1 MKNRPVITIV
11 GGESLI
17 GRELRDVI
25 REQALLIDVR
35 LIGVDEESLT
45 LTEQEGEPALI
56 TPLDEETL
64 LASHATILAGSA
76 DSSRKALAFIAKSA
90 ARPRIVDMT
99 YVAEDEPSARLRAPL
114 VEPPGLQ
121 ADAGAIHVVAHPA
134 AVALAIFLQRLDE
147 SFRIRRSIAHVFEP
161 ASERGQRGLEE
172 LRRQTVNLLS
182 FHKLPKSVYGAQLAF
197 NLLAAY
203 GDDAPE
209 ALHRI
214 ELRIERHLASLLS
227 SSGGLAMPSIRVIQ
241 APVFHG
247 YSISMYVEFDSRPEM
262 PALASALASDLVD
275 VRGADLEPPNNV
287 GAVGQGGIAVGSIAP
302 DRNHPSAFWFWVVAD
317 NFRLMAENGVA
328 VARSLLPA
336 AVIGEVE

>member
-1 MKNRPVITIV
+1 MKNRPVISIV

-25 REQALLIDVR
+25 REQALLVNVQ
-35 LIGVDEESLT
+35 LVGVDEQSVT
-45 LTEQEGEPALI
+45 LTEQEGEPAVI
-56 TPLDEETL
+56 TPLDEQNL
-64 LASHATILAGSA
+64 LASQATILAGSA
-76 DSSRKALAFIAKSA
+76 ESSRKALTFIARSS
-90 ARPRIVDMT
+90 ARPKIIDMT

-114 VEPPGLQ
+114 VETPGQL
-121 ADAGAIHVVAHPA
+121 APAGDIHVVAHPA

-147 SFRIRRSIAHVFEP
+147 SFRIRRSLAHVFEP

-182 FHKLPKSVYGAQLAF
+182 FQKLPKSVYDAQLAF
-197 NLLAAY
+197 NLLAEY
-203 GDDAPE
+203 GSEAPE
-209 ALHRI
+209 ALHQI

-227 SSGGLAMPSIRVIQ
+227 GLGGLAMPSIRLIQ

-247 YSISMYVEFDSRPEM
+247 YSVSVYVEFDTRPDM
-262 PALASALASDLVD
+262 RALTSALASDLVD
-275 VRGADLEPPNNV
+275 VRGADLEPPNNA
-287 GAVGQGGIAVGSIAP
+287 GSTGQSGIAVGSIAP

-336 AVIGEVE
+336 VVGEVE

>member
-1 MKNRPVITIV
+1 
-11 GGESLI
+11 
-17 GRELRDVI
+17 
-25 REQALLIDVR
+25 
-35 LIGVDEESLT
+35 
-45 LTEQEGEPALI
+45 LTEQEGEPAVI
-56 TPLDEETL
+56 TPLDEEIL
-64 LASHATILAGSA
+64 LGSQATILAGSA

-90 ARPRIVDMT
+90 ARPKIIDMT

-114 VEPPGLQ
+114 VEPPDQ
-121 ADAGAIHVVAHPA
+121 RVPARAIHVVAHPA
-134 AVALAIFLQRLDE
+134 AVALAIFFQRLDE

-161 ASERGQRGLEE
+161 ASERGHRGLEE

-182 FHKLPKSVYGAQLAF
+182 FQKLPKSVYDAQLAF
-197 NLLAAY
+197 NLLAGY
-203 GDDAPE
+203 GSDAPE
-209 ALHRI
+209 ALHLV

-227 SSGGLAMPSIRVIQ
+227 GVGGLAMPSIRLIQ

-247 YSISMYVEFDSRPEM
+247 YSISVYVEFDTPPDM
-262 PALASALASDLVD
+262 PALVSALASDLVD
-275 VRGADLEPPNNV
+275 VRDADLEPPSNA
-287 GAVGQGGIAVGSIAP
+287 GSVGQGGIAVGSIAP

>member
-17 GRELRDVI
+17 GREVRDVI
-25 REQALLIDVR
+25 REQALLVEVR
-35 LIGVDEESLT
+35 LVGVDEKSLT

-56 TPLDEETL
+56 APLDEEAL
-64 LASHATILAGSA
+64 LGSQVTILAGSA

-90 ARPRIVDMT
+90 ARPKIIDMT
-99 YVAEDEPSARLRAPL
+99 YAAEDEPSARLRAPL
-114 VEPPGLQ
+114 VEASGIQ
-121 ADAGAIHVVAHPA
+121 ARPGAIHVVAHPA

-161 ASERGQRGLEE
+161 ASERGHPGLDE

-182 FHKLPKSVYGAQLAF
+182 FQKLPKSVYDAQLAF

-203 GDDAPE
+203 GSEAPE
-209 ALHRI
+209 ALHLV

-227 SSGGLAMPSIRVIQ
+227 GLGGLAMPSIRLTQ

-247 YSISMYVEFDSRPEM
+247 YSISVYVEFDERPDIR
-262 PALASALASDLVD
+262 ALTAALTTDLVD
-275 VRGADLEPPNNV
+275 VRDADSEPPSNAV
-287 GAVGQGGIAVGSIAP
+287 CVGQGGISVGSIAP
-302 DRNHPSAFWFWVVAD
+302 DRNHPSAVWFWVVAD

-328 VARSLLPA
+328 VVRSLLPA
-336 AVIGEVE
+336 AMGEVE

>member
-1 MKNRPVITIV
+1 MKNRPIITIV

-25 REQALLIDVR
+25 REQALLVNVQ
-35 LIGVDEESLT
+35 LVGVDEQSLT

-56 TPLDEETL
+56 PPLDEETL
-64 LASHATILAGSA
+64 LASQATILAGSA
-76 DSSRKALAFIAKSA
+76 DSSRKALALIAKSA
-90 ARPRIVDMT
+90 ARPKIIDMT
-99 YVAEDEPSARLRAPL
+99 YTAEDEPSARLRAPL
-114 VEPPGLQ
+114 VEPPDQ
-121 ADAGAIHVVAHPA
+121 PAHAGAIHVVAHPA
-134 AVALAIFLQRLDE
+134 AVAMAIFLQRLDE

-172 LRRQTVNLLS
+172 LRRQTVNL
-182 FHKLPKSVYGAQLAF
+182 FAFQKLPKGVYDAQLAF

-209 ALHRI
+209 ALHGI

-227 SSGGLAMPSIRVIQ
+227 GLGGLAIPSMRVIQ

-247 YSISMYVEFDSRPEM
+247 YSISLYVEFDTRPDLRALTA
-262 PALASALASDLVD
+262 ALASELVD
-275 VRGADLEPPNNV
+275 VRGADLEPPDNA
-287 GAVGQGGIAVGSIAP
+287 GFVGQGGISVGSIAP
-302 DRNHPSAFWFWVVAD
+302 DRNHPNAFWFWVVAD

-336 AVIGEVE
+336 AAGEAE

>member
-25 REQALLIDVR
+25 REQALLVDVQ
-35 LIGVDEESLT
+35 LVGVDEQALT
-45 LTEQEGEPALI
+45 LTEQEGEPAVI
-56 TPLDEETL
+56 TPLDEEIL
-64 LASHATILAGSA
+64 LGSQATILAGSA

-90 ARPRIVDMT
+90 ARPKIIDMT

-114 VEPPGLQ
+114 VEPPDQ
-121 ADAGAIHVVAHPA
+121 RVPARAIHVVAHPA
-134 AVALAIFLQRLDE
+134 AVALAIFFQRLDE

-161 ASERGQRGLEE
+161 ASERGHRGLEE

-182 FHKLPKSVYGAQLAF
+182 FQKLPKSVYDAQLAF
-197 NLLAAY
+197 NLLAGY
-203 GDDAPE
+203 GSDAPE
-209 ALHRI
+209 ALHLV

-227 SSGGLAMPSIRVIQ
+227 GVGGLAMPSIRLIQ

-247 YSISMYVEFDSRPEM
+247 YSISVYVEFDTPPDM
-262 PALASALASDLVD
+262 PALVSALASDLVD
-275 VRGADLEPPNNV
+275 VRDADLEPPSNA
-287 GAVGQGGIAVGSIAP
+287 GSVGQGGIAVGSIAP

>member
-25 REQALLIDVR
+25 QEQQLPVNIQLVA
-35 LIGVDEESLT
+35 VDEQSVT
-45 LTEQEGEPALI
+45 LTEQEGEPAVI
-56 TPLDEETL
+56 TPLDEQNL

-76 DSSRKALAFIAKSA
+76 DSSRKALALIAKSA
-90 ARPRIVDMT
+90 AHPKIIDMT

-114 VEPPGLQ
+114 VEVPGQ
-121 ADAGAIHVVAHPA
+121 PAPAGSIHVVAHPA

-147 SFRIRRSIAHVFEP
+147 SFRIRRSLAHMFEP
-161 ASERGQRGLEE
+161 ASERGHRGLDE
-172 LRRQTVNLLS
+172 LRRQTVGLLA
-182 FHKLPKSVYGAQLAF
+182 FQKLPKSVYDAQLAF

-209 ALHRI
+209 PLHQI

-227 SSGGLAMPSIRVIQ
+227 GLGGLAMPSIRLIQ

-247 YSISMYVEFDSRPEM
+247 YSISVYVEFDSRPDM
-262 PALASALASDLVD
+262 RALTAALASDLVD
-275 VRGADLEPPNNV
+275 VRDADLEPPNNA
-287 GAVGQGGIAVGSIAP
+287 GAAGQSGIAVGSIAP
-302 DRNHPSAFWFWVVAD
+302 DRNHPSAFWFWLVAD

-328 VARSLLPA
+328 VVRSLLPA
-336 AVIGEVE
+336 AVLGERE

>member
-1 MKNRPVITIV
+1 MKNRPVIAIV

-25 REQALLIDVR
+25 REQALLVNVK

-64 LASHATILAGSA
+64 LASQVTILAGSA

-90 ARPRIVDMT
+90 ARPGIIDMT
-99 YVAEDEPSARLRAPL
+99 YVAEDDPSARLRAPL
-114 VEPPGLQ
+114 AEPPGLQ

-161 ASERGQRGLEE
+161 ASERGHRGLEE

-182 FHKLPKSVYGAQLAF
+182 FQKLPKSVYDAQLAF

-203 GDDAPE
+203 GSEAPE
-209 ALHRI
+209 ALHLV

-227 SSGGLAMPSIRVIQ
+227 GLGGLAMPSIRVIQ

-247 YSISMYVEFDSRPEM
+247 YSISIYVEFDTCPDM
-262 PALASALASDLVD
+262 PALTSALASDLVD
-275 VRGADLEPPNNV
+275 VRGADLEPPNNA
-287 GAVGQGGIAVGSIAP
+287 GAAGQGGIAVGSIAP

-336 AVIGEVE
+336 VIGEVE

>member
-25 REQALLIDVR
+25 REQR
-35 LIGVDEESLT
+35 LPVSVQLVGVDEQSLT

-64 LASHATILAGSA
+64 LGSQATILAGSP
-76 DSSRKALAFIAKSA
+76 DSSRKALALIAKSA
-90 ARPRIVDMT
+90 ARPKIIDMT

-114 VEPPGLQ
+114 VEPPGQ
-121 ADAGAIHVVAHPA
+121 QTPAGAIHVIAHPA
-134 AVALAIFLQRLDE
+134 AVALAIFFQRLDE
-147 SFRIRRSIAHVFEP
+147 SFRIRRSLAHVFEP
-161 ASERGQRGLEE
+161 ASERGHGGLEE
-172 LRRQTVNLLS
+172 LRRQTVNLLA
-182 FHKLPKSVYGAQLAF
+182 FQTLPKSVYDAQLAF

-203 GDDAPE
+203 GSEAPE
-209 ALHRI
+209 ALPPI

-227 SSGGLAMPSIRVIQ
+227 GLGGLAMPSIRVIQ

-247 YSISMYVEFDSRPEM
+247 YSISLHVEFDTRPDM
-262 PALASALASDLVD
+262 RALTAALASDLVD
-275 VRGADLEPPNNV
+275 VRDADLEPPNNA
-287 GAVGQGGIAVGSIAP
+287 GFAGQGGIAVGSIAP

-328 VARSLLPA
+328 VARSMLPP
-336 AVIGEVE
+336 AVLGERK

>member
-25 REQALLIDVR
+25 REQALLVNVQ
-35 LIGVDEESLT
+35 LIGVDEKSLT

-56 TPLDEETL
+56 TPLDEEAL
-64 LASHATILAGSA
+64 LGSQATILAGSA

-90 ARPRIVDMT
+90 ARPKLIDMT

-114 VEPPGLQ
+114 VEPPDMQ
-121 ADAGAIHVVAHPA
+121 TPAGAIHVVAHPA

-161 ASERGQRGLEE
+161 ASERGHRGLEE

-182 FHKLPKSVYGAQLAF
+182 FQKLPKSVYDAQLAF

-203 GDDAPE
+203 GSEAPE
-209 ALHRI
+209 ALHLV

-227 SSGGLAMPSIRVIQ
+227 GLGGLAMPSIRVIQ

-247 YSISMYVEFDSRPEM
+247 YSISVHVEFDTRPDM
-262 PALASALASDLVD
+262 PALTSALASDLVD
-275 VRGADLEPPNNV
+275 VRDADLEPPSN
-287 GAVGQGGIAVGSIAP
+287 ALSVGQCGIAVGSIAP
-302 DRNHPSAFWFWVVAD
+302 DRNHPCAFWFWVVAD

-328 VARSLLPA
+328 VACSLLPA
-336 AVIGEVE
+336 VIREAE